1 MRININSQDLFK
13 KVLSRFLNKDINQ
26 NINGI
31 SIDSRK
37 IKKDD
42 VFICLQGQKNH
53 GNDFIDED
61 LLSKVSLI
69 ITDKKYTSDK
79 VYLVKDSK
87 VFLGSLA
94 MEFRGNLKA
103 KFIIFSLM

>member
-1 MRININSQDLFK
+1 MRININSQNLFK

-42 VFICLQGQKNH
+42 IFICLQGQKNH

-69 ITDKKYTSDK
+69 ITDKKYT
-79 VYLVKDSK
+79 KD
-87 VFLGSLA
+87 
-94 MEFRGNLKA
+94 
-103 KFIIFSLM
+103 